1 MTGRSWQAARR
12 AAVAL
17 AFATLIA
24 GCGGGQGDG
33 RGDEGATRKPASSS
47 RAADA
52 RTSTTA
58 PPPQPG
64 VLRTLAPWAGAPDP
78 GGAGYRDGQGSA
90 ARFTRP
96 TAVAAASDGSYWVV
110 EAEST
115 RVRRIDAEG
124 SVTTLFDAATERLS
138 FDVDGRQVL
147 LTYPHA
153 LAAAPSGAM
162 FGAMQEVRLNPDGSL
177 TEDRTLAVVRV
188 APGEP
193 LQLVVPPDPALG
205 LGHASA
211 LALDKEGRLY
221 IAAGCDIWRTDGN
234 VIAEARPAKLQRV
247 YTTATSGCDSF
258 QQTIRGL
265 AIDAH
270 GRAVFISDEKVLR
283 LEDDLRVTTLGLIY
297 AEPAGFR
304 RSGAGPSSGGPPYVC
319 GGMVVDRQ
327 GSILFNGVRSVQ
339 RLDATGRTQLAAGHP
354 RYGGWQDGSAETA
367 RFGSL
372 CGMAIDGQGRVVV
385 ADHENHNLRRGE
397 PDGRV
402 ITLAGLARQE
412 GYRDGIGQDALFGSY
427 FRISAGSGDE
437 VLVGDIYN
445 ATLRSVDSQ
454 GRVSTLVGR
463 PPPEGWTRSLGH
475 PVDGPV
481 ATATLDL
488 GDTASR
494 TPDGSLWISDRFML
508 RRLGPD
514 GIVRTVRPWE
524 MTRVVGRGGERIW
537 DMGLDP
543 DGNLVV
549 GWGHFATG
557 PAGPETPFLRFE
569 RYSGRAP
576 DAAPELLNAHRPDE
590 LGRHVTDFS
599 GGLCVLRDRSIAYT
613 LGHAVLRR
621 APDGTVGLLAGSLDE
636 SGQADGPAASARFAR
651 PQGLACDSSG
661 GLYVADTDNHTVRY
675 IDAQRNVR
683 TVLGTAGQR
692 GHDVGRLPGLLDSP
706 NSLAL
711 VSGGLVVATG
721 QGMVRA
727 GF

>member
-1 MTGRSWQAARR
+1 MTAGPRQATRGGT
-12 AAVAL
+12 VAL
-17 AFATLIA
+17 AIA
-24 GCGGGQGDG
+24 AVITGCGGSDGAG
-33 RGDEGATRKPASSS
+33 RGDDSATGRPLASS

-52 RTSTTA
+52 TA
-58 PPPQPG
+58 PATQPAPQPG
-64 VLRTLAPWAGAPDP
+64 VLRSIEAWAGAPDA
-78 GGAGYRDGQGSA
+78 GGAGHRDGKGSA

-115 RVRRIDAEG
+115 RVRRVDADG
-124 SVTTLFDAATERLS
+124 SVTTLFDARTDRLG

-153 LAAAPSGAM
+153 LAAAPSGPI
-162 FGAMQEVRLNPDGSL
+162 FGAMQEVRQNPDGSL
-177 TEDRTLAVVRV
+177 AEDRTLAVVRV
-188 APGEP
+188 TPGEP
-193 LQLVVPPDPALG
+193 LRLVVPPDPAQG
-205 LGHASA
+205 LSGATA
-211 LALDKEGRLY
+211 MALDRQGRLY

-234 VIAEARPAKLQRV
+234 AIAEARPRPLQRV
-247 YTTATSGCDSF
+247 YTTAASGCESF
-258 QQTIRGL
+258 DQTIQGL
-265 AIDAH
+265 ATDAE
-270 GRAVFISDEKVLR
+270 GRAVFISAGKVLR
-283 LEDDLRVTTLGLIY
+283 LEADLRVTTLGLIY
-297 AEPAGFR
+297 AEPAGSR
-304 RSGAGPSSGGPPYVC
+304 RSGAGPSSGGPAYVC
-319 GGMVVDRQ
+319 GGMVVDRH
-327 GSILFNGVRSVQ
+327 GSILFNGVRSVK
-339 RLDATGRTQLAAGHP
+339 RLDASGRTRLVSGNT

-385 ADHENHNLRRGE
+385 ADHDNHNLRRGE

-412 GYRDGIGQDALFGSY
+412 GYRDGIGPDALFGSY
-427 FRISAGSGDE
+427 FRVSAGGGNE

-454 GRVSTLVGR
+454 RRVSTLVGR
-463 PPPEGWTRSLGH
+463 PPPEGTPRSFGH

-494 TPDGSLWISDRFML
+494 TPDGSLWIADRLTL

-514 GIVRTVRPWE
+514 GIVRTVRAWE
-524 MTRVVGRGGERIW
+524 MTSVAGRGGEIW

-549 GWGHFATG
+549 GWAHFATG
-557 PAGPETPFLRFE
+557 PAGPTPILRFE

-576 DAAPELLNAHRPDE
+576 DAAPELLNAHLPDE
-590 LGRHVTDFS
+590 LGRHATEFA
-599 GGLCVLRDRSIAYT
+599 GGLCVLPDRSIAFT

-621 APDGTVGLLAGSLDE
+621 APDGTVALLAGSVDE
-636 SGQADGPAASARFAR
+636 SGQADGVAASARFAR
-651 PQGLACDSSG
+651 PQGLACDSRG

-675 IDAQRNVR
+675 IDAQRHVR
-683 TVLGTAGQR
+683 TVLGSAGER
-692 GHDVGRLPGLLDSP
+692 GHAVGQLPGLLDSP
-706 NSLAL
+706 SSLAL
-711 VSGGLVVATG
+711 VPGGLVVATG
-721 QGMVRA
+721 LGLVRA